1 MRLDVGIRAVEE
13 PACTLGGRTLS
24 RPDFP
29 VCSPELAERLRLN
42 DVSDLSRCRLLY
54 DSAWNGDWML
64 WCKTAQ
70 VPDRSLNRELGF
82 PLYAMAVEAALQG
95 HGVLIGHAAL
105 LEGELGS
112 GRLVE
117 PFAVRAEA
125 PPSLRGDLSRE
136 QSCTGVCGTVPDL
149 ASRRGSTRGSCSL
162 EGGQSPGHEPRRPK
176 RMAWWLSQEFRM
188 RRDQPRPA
196 TPSASRPSVAGP
208 GTDAAPVPTMML
220 MSVRASCVCPSKAA
234 R

>member
-82 PLYAMAVEAALQG
+82 SLHTMAVEPALQG
-95 HGVLIGHAAL
+95 QGVLLGHAAL
-105 LEGELGS
+105 LEGELTS
-112 GRLVE
+112 GRRVE
-117 PFAVRAEA
+117 PFEVRAEA
-125 PPSLRGDLSRE
+125 PHRYAAIYPANKVVPECVERFLTWLRGE
-136 QSCTGVCGTVPDL
+136 V
-149 ASRRGSTRGSCSL
+149 A
-162 EGGQSPGHEPRRPK
+162 PG
-176 RMAWWLSQEFRM
+176 
-188 RRDQPRPA
+188 D
-196 TPSASRPSVAGP
+196 
-208 GTDAAPVPTMML
+208 
-220 MSVRASCVCPSKAA
+220 RAH
-234 R
+234 